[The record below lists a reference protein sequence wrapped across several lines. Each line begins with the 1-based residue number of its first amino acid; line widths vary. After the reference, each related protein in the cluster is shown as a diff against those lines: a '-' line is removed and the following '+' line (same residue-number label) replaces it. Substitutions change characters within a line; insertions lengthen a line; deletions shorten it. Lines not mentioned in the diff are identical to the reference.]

1 MATLDELLNPA
12 KAPAGQT
19 LADLVGPPAGGLRNQ
34 VEQTSTTARA
44 GGFLKDTAIDV
55 AKGVVSAGESAVG
68 LGDIV
73 TGNAVGTGLRSVG
86 FDPAKTNEIL
96 SSGYSEP
103 RQVANQNVSDAKGFV
118 PTVKA
123 LWENPS
129 VAVGGVAESA
139 PLSLGAVGASK
150 FAASKMLGTALSK
163 AGLVAGTEEAAAF
176 ASKYFLDP
184 KVIGAVTAAGA
195 VAEGATTSG
204 SIQEQGAQAGRPW
217 ESSVVPAIAAGVG
230 TAAIGMV
237 SSKIPGFHDAETALA
252 IASEAGKKTTLL
264 NAGKEIAKTMF
275 KEGALEEMPQ
285 SAQEQIFTNL
295 AIGRPWKE
303 GVGEAAGQGLVVGA
317 LQGGGMEAG
326 AQVISGRTDYK
337 QQVSDK
343 GAEQLINNA
352 FPGAGIA
359 VQGDV
364 ATIPTP
370 DGQED
375 VKLEVQKLAE
385 MLASGM
391 ALEEIAQAGAAPQQ
405 VDAATTELPNM
416 DDPDNALAF
425 FEQSVP
431 KEDQA
436 AMADVFANIRQNNL
450 HKGMT
455 FPQQLFNMVGGV
467 YESRTGK
474 KLDILGGVNEEA
486 AAPAPKFARLEDGP
500 DTLRYNIR
508 GKDYAYAPGEGQ
520 TVDDLRAGVEGK
532 SPAAAV
538 NWLKKNS
545 QLVKEVPNVQTD
557 QAVPEPVVPQA
568 EEVVAP
574 VARGDEAD
582 AGGVPGEPVPATVQ
596 PEQVVSLAPKSQAKD
611 IVESKTPEEVSSK
624 IQAVF
629 GATYAELD
637 QLEAE
642 HPGRGTNK
650 TLDLADDF
658 MADIERAAANR
669 DYKEVEQLLRTMR
682 KASSEW
688 DNISKNAGK
697 VTPIRGASARAGVYD
712 DLSLG
717 ELIEKHSEVFGKA
730 PVGKTSYAI
739 RKALEDAPVS
749 EAPKLSI
756 GVKTKGQRPSRVKA
770 EIEKKYG
777 ALDKVI
783 ASGKL
788 NILRAA
794 DGLPEGVAT
803 GSEIYSADGKTV
815 VGAYVGGKV
824 YLVADAIAP
833 GEAPGVFL
841 HEVAHRLLDQDTA
854 FKSAKTKI
862 VTDFGKLDT
871 QAAKDARGKVPANTP
886 PASVGEEGLA
896 YFLQTQEGRKSS
908 LWRRLVVAVRSGLRR
923 LGFDMQYTEG
933 DILAMFTA
941 GARSFVQTGGAEGTP
956 VTSPAMLS
964 MREAAKA
971 IFSKLDQVSR
981 ASFQG
986 MKAQGVANF
995 LTKQG
1000 VKKAEMEAVGLN
1012 EWLAAKK
1019 PTDKVTQAELVDF
1032 IKANTVELEDVVLG
1046 SPNQVPE
1053 LSETGRTINEDGDLT
1068 IEYATEDGRVFNV
1081 DKWAGEAEYQVVE
1094 LKPGTGTVLANIAL
1108 ATGGETSTE
1117 AEAVASIQEF
1127 IAGRND
1133 LIFQVGDTHFSQYTE
1148 PGAVEGSY
1156 REMFVTA
1163 PGGEEGHGIW
1173 SDTLDLGLAGK
1184 GGFIKWSDGHS
1195 QYSDVTN
1202 PIVRIRFNEVNA
1214 DGKRI
1219 LRIEEMQGP
1228 SKDNQAKMPKH
1239 LRENIYQLGVKRI
1252 LAYAKENGFDGV
1264 ALATKPGLSPG
1275 ETQADRYS
1283 LEKQVDSILVWES
1296 VTPGLYHYEAKK
1308 DGRSVAGEQ
1317 DRAGVSG
1324 TKLAETIGKGL
1335 AEKAIA
1341 DLAGGNRAEYSGLA
1355 LNVGGEGLKQLY
1367 DNQLPAMLEAYG
1379 KGRMESATLPK
1390 TKDLAWS
1397 HEPSRLDYEGPVPTR
1412 QELDDMY
1419 RLTQK
1424 GGPDIFDNPFTGRR
1438 EDFAINVT
1446 TNSGQLREAIKAVD
1460 AGESIEQALSYHG
1473 GAKLFGATVTP
1484 VADATVM
1491 PYLSLTNAP
1500 ASYPMFSL
1508 SEPNRVMTAANDAL
1522 SESRKKV
1529 GDALLALAR
1538 PRAKGRELYE
1548 KYAPQW
1554 LSVTSLHHIA
1564 QVFGK
1569 NVPQIKSMDRHVDDL
1584 VTTKTAIIDRAYS
1597 IHKAAEKA
1605 ASDKDGSGVAKFNR
1619 AALTGTFNQ
1628 MTPWSGMFEQDWV
1641 PAEGT
1646 KADRLKDAARAWSA
1660 AGMNKSTGLTFQEAY
1675 RESADAF
1682 NALSP
1687 MEQIQLQRMV
1697 EDTAAIRQRERTNL
1711 LKRIELLS
1719 EGIPELRKSLM
1730 LQFNASFNNLKG
1742 MYLPLS
1748 RFGDFILEYTNAKG
1762 QRVLEA
1768 FPDAAQRKAV
1778 RETLAGEGVD
1788 ETTVVERVK
1797 DKNAAVIA
1805 GMPQEL
1811 MSQLTRSVESKFL
1824 ASVDPTDELA
1834 VAAAREHAQAAVSDM
1849 NQTFFRWLP
1858 DTSAMK
1864 NSVRRKNIQ
1873 GASDN
1878 MLRGYLGYIQ
1888 RHAVAIAWSEV
1899 GSKIEQD
1906 IQGLANENAE
1916 LRKSGLSGEGPVN
1929 LDMRVNLLNDMRA
1942 RVKAI
1947 RTTNVGGL
1955 WSGISK
1961 LNTGYFMTSPSAFF
1975 VQMTQIPTLTL
1986 PKLGAMFG
1994 WGKSSKALAVAGREA
2009 FSKKFSAEAMLADP
2023 IVNALYDDI
2032 RATVN
2037 ETNRREGQA
2046 LGDPMFSPAQTQVK
2060 MRKLSDYQL
2069 QLLTLREAMDR
2080 NLLDI
2085 SAAHEAFELTRG
2097 GDLDSKMSRLFR
2109 VVMLPMQHGEL
2120 ASRKTAVL
2128 ATLDLALKSG
2138 KGLFGKQNQDGTYA
2152 PGAIDDIHEVVKG
2165 TLFSYAKEDM
2175 GAATQ
2180 GGAIR
2185 TILQFQKFRVF
2196 TGLRIARVFLESVKG
2211 IPSAERAAARK
2222 EFIGIMGMST
2232 LIGGVKG
2239 TVYAAP
2245 IMAIANLLFGWDDD
2259 DKPYSAE
2266 LDFTN
2271 WMEETF
2277 GKTAGDA
2284 IAHGPLTLMGT
2295 NISRRVGL
2303 GDIYGSQAEPPPG
2316 LHGAALASWWAGS
2329 LLGPTFSVA
2338 QGWFKGYDQMMN
2350 KGNYMRGLEDASP
2363 KPVKDA
2369 LKAFRFATEGVKTGD
2384 GRKILSDDEIGVD
2397 ELLTTFFGFQ
2407 SDEVARAQAANAA
2420 LGKMSTAISERRG
2433 RLINDTAKAILSGDG
2448 DIEGAIAAVTKHAQK
2463 MPRYAITASEIK
2475 GAIAKR
2481 IKGEFGVTGKREL
2494 GVAQDYEI
2502 DVLGGGE

>member
-1 MATLDELLNPA
+1 MATLDELLSPA
-12 KAPAGQT
+12 QAPAGQT
-19 LADLVGPPAGGLRNQ
+19 LADLVGLRNQ
-34 VEQTSTTARA
+34 PTEEQAPVGLRTFGGTVKDIGVTA
-44 GGFLKDTAIDV
+44 
-55 AKGVVSAGESAVG
+55 AKSVVGAGESLVG
-68 LGDIV
+68 LADIP
-73 TGNAVGTGLRSVG
+73 TLGMAGKALESVG
-86 FDPAKTNEIL
+86 YAPEKTHEIL
-96 SSGYSEP
+96 DAQYSPAQQQANKE
-103 RQVANQNVSDAKGFV
+103 VADAKGFV
-118 PTVKA
+118 GTVKA
-123 LWENPS
+123 SVEYPS
-129 VAVGGVAESA
+129 TIGHTALESAAPMLLGGGIGGKLIKAGVGAATAGALGEGIVAGGGVAESIRQQTDDGTLS
-139 PLSLGAVGASK
+139 PLQAATAVGAG
-150 FAASKMLGTALSK
+150 AGTAVFGVVGARLAKKFGLGDVDEYLAKVGSGVEGAAK
-163 AGLVAGTEEAAAF
+163 QPKNIISRIVGGGISEGVFEELPQSVQETVWQNAALGKPLLENVPESAAQGLVAGAAMGAGFNALPSKSKPESEAAQT
-176 ASKYFLDP
+176 KDH
-184 KVIGAVTAAGA
+184 
-195 VAEGATTSG
+195 VATE
-204 SIQEQGAQAGRPW
+204 
-217 ESSVVPAIAAGVG
+217 
-230 TAAIGMV
+230 M
-237 SSKIPGFHDAETALA
+237 L
-252 IASEAGKKTTLL
+252 KK
-264 NAGKEIAKTMF
+264 
-275 KEGALEEMPQ
+275 
-285 SAQEQIFTNL
+285 
-295 AIGRPWKE
+295 
-303 GVGEAAGQGLVVGA
+303 
-317 LQGGGMEAG
+317 
-326 AQVISGRTDYK
+326 
-337 QQVSDK
+337 
-343 GAEQLINNA
+343 A
-352 FPGAGIA
+352 FPGAEISVSGGKATIVRGEGDNIQTINA
-359 VQGDV
+359 DV
-364 ATIPTP
+364 ADIGKMLAAGA
-370 DGQED
+370 DLG
-375 VKLEVQKLAE
+375 EVAASQKLDVNQPQGV
-385 MLASGM
+385 ASP
-391 ALEEIAQAGAAPQQ
+391 EP
-405 VDAATTELPNM
+405 TSTLPNM

-425 FEQSVP
+425 FEQSIP

-436 AMADVFANIRQNNL
+436 AMADVFDNIRQNNL

-455 FPQQLFNMVGGV
+455 FPQQLFDMVGGV

-474 KLDILGGVNEEA
+474 KLDILGGVNEADTE
-486 AAPAPKFARLEDGP
+486 PAPKFARLEDGP

-508 GKDYAYAPGEGQ
+508 GKDYAYSPLEGQ
-520 TVDDLRAGVEGK
+520 TVDDLRTGVEGK

-557 QAVPEPVVPQA
+557 QVVPEPVVPQA
-568 EEVVAP
+568 EEVVAT
-574 VARGDEAD
+574 VARGDEVD
-582 AGGVPGEPVPATVQ
+582 AGGVPGEPLQTAVQ
-596 PEQVVSLAPKSQAKD
+596 PEQVVGAPLSEIEQDLFDQTIDVEAQAATRKRKVD
-611 IVESKTPEEVSSK
+611 FNKMRGGAQGEV
-624 IQAVF
+624 V
-629 GATYAELD
+629 
-637 QLEAE
+637 
-642 HPGRGTNK
+642 P
-650 TLDLADDF
+650 
-658 MADIERAAANR
+658 
-669 DYKEVEQLLRTMR
+669 
-682 KASSEW
+682 
-688 DNISKNAGK
+688 
-697 VTPIRGASARAGVYD
+697 
-712 DLSLG
+712 
-717 ELIEKHSEVFGKA
+717 
-730 PVGKTSYAI
+730 
-739 RKALEDAPVS
+739 
-749 EAPKLSI
+749 EAPKLST
-756 GVKTKGQRPSRVKA
+756 GVKTKGQRPSKVKA

-788 NILRAA
+788 NILRAT
-794 DGLPEGVAT
+794 DGMPEGVAT

-854 FKSAKTKI
+854 FKSAKAKI
-862 VTDFGKLDT
+862 VTDFGKLGT
-871 QAAKDARGKVPANTP
+871 QAAKDARAKVPANTP
-886 PASVGEEGLA
+886 AAAVGEEGLA

-923 LGFDMQYTEG
+923 LGFDMQYTED
-933 DILAMFTA
+933 DILEMFTA
-941 GARSFVQTGGAEGTP
+941 GARSFVQTGGVEGTP

-986 MKAQGVANF
+986 MKAQGVVNF

-1032 IKANTVELEDVVLG
+1032 VKANTVELEDVVLG
-1046 SPNQVPE
+1046 GAGFEGRSARQQVLIDRENAGTITDEETAE
-1053 LSETGRTINEDGDLT
+1053 LDQIDQEVRAGV
-1068 IEYATEDGRVFNV
+1068 EYAD
-1081 DKWAGEAEYQVVE
+1081 
-1094 LKPGTGTVLANIAL
+1094 
-1108 ATGGETSTE
+1108 
-1117 AEAVASIQEF
+1117 
-1127 IAGRND
+1127 
-1133 LIFQVGDTHFSQYTE
+1133 DTHFSQYTE

-1163 PGGEEGHGIW
+1163 PGVVDQTKEGIRKELAEIGLKDEGSVSIFKIKEAGGSTDLSNRWFSAFMQDMTQGEWQDGHG
-1173 SDTLDLGLAGK
+1173 
-1184 GGFIKWSDGHS
+1184 
-1195 QYSDVTN
+1195 QYSDVKN

-1214 DGKRI
+1214 DGKRL

-1228 SKDNQAKMPKH
+1228 NPDNQVKMPKH
-1239 LRENIYQLGVKRI
+1239 LKENIYQLGVKRI

-1264 ALATKPGLSPG
+1264 ALATKPGKSAG

-1283 LEKQVDSILVWES
+1283 LEKQVDSIGYQKRGEAYNVTVWDKNGDKVFQSQSASKQE
-1296 VTPGLYHYEAKK
+1296 
-1308 DGRSVAGEQ
+1308 VA
-1317 DRAGVSG
+1317 D
-1324 TKLAETIGKGL
+1324 TIGKDMLQKMEDGVGRNEGGITYL
-1335 AEKAIA
+1335 EDV
-1341 DLAGGNRAEYSGLA
+1341 DLK
-1355 LNVGGEGLKQLY
+1355 VGGEGLKQLY
-1367 DNQLPAMLEAYG
+1367 DNQIPKMLEAYG
-1379 KGRMESATLPK
+1379 KGKMEK
-1390 TKDLAWS
+1390 TN
-1397 HEPSRLDYEGPVPTR
+1397 V
-1412 QELDDMY
+1412 
-1419 RLTQK
+1419 
-1424 GGPDIFDNPFTGRR
+1424 FTGPLPPAAEAELQAR
-1438 EDFAINVT
+1438 AT
-1446 TNSGQLREAIKAVD
+1446 TAQEADRLYEA
-1460 AGESIEQALSYHG
+1460 
-1473 GAKLFGATVTP
+1473 ATNT
-1484 VADATVM
+1484 TI
-1491 PYLSLTNAP
+1491 PYLPLTNAP

-1508 SEPNRVMTAANDAL
+1508 SDPKKVMATANDAL

-1529 GDALLALAR
+1529 GEALLALASQ
-1538 PRAKGRELYE
+1538 RAKGRELYE

-1628 MTPWSGMFEQDWV
+1628 MTPWSGLFEQDWV

-1646 KADRLKDAARAWSA
+1646 KADRLKEAAKAWSA

-1719 EGIPELRKSLM
+1719 EGSPELRQSLM

-1788 ETTVVERVK
+1788 EATVVERRK

-1824 ASVDPTDELA
+1824 AGVNPTDELA

-1878 MLRGYLGYIQ
+1878 MLRGYLDYIQ

-1906 IQGLANENAE
+1906 IQSLANDNAE

-1975 VQMTQIPTLTL
+1975 VQMTQIPTITL

-1994 WGKSSKALAVAGREA
+1994 WGKSSKALAVAGKEA
-2009 FSKKFSAEAMLADP
+2009 FSKKFGAEAMLADP

-2046 LGDPMFSPAQTQVK
+2046 LGDPLFSPAQIQVK
-2060 MRKLSDYQL
+2060 LRAMAKGENGEYRLK
-2069 QLLTLREAMDR
+2069 LLTLREAMDR

-2097 GDLDSKMSRLFR
+2097 GDPDSKMSRLFR
-2109 VVMLPMQHGEL
+2109 TVMLPMQHGEL

-2196 TGLRIARVFLESVKG
+2196 TGLRIARLFLESVKG

-2222 EFIGIMGMST
+2222 EFVGIMGMST

-2239 TVYAAP
+2239 TIYAAP

-2284 IAHGPLTLMGT
+2284 IAHGPLTLMGA

-2316 LHGAALASWWAGS
+2316 LHGAALATWWAGS

-2363 KPVKDA
+2363 KPIKDA

-2384 GRKILSDDEIGVD
+2384 GRKLLSDDEIGVD
-2397 ELLTTFFGFQ
+2397 ELLTTLFGFQ

-2433 RLINDTAKAILSGDG
+2433 RLIRDAAEAILSEDG

-2481 IKGEFGVTGKREL
+2481 IKGEFGVTGKRDI
-2494 GVAQDYEI
+2494 GVVQDYDI

>member
-1 MATLDELLNPA
+1 MATLDELLSPA
-12 KAPAGQT
+12 QAPAGQT
-19 LADLVGPPAGGLRNQ
+19 LADLVGTTGVTEPQKQDPGYVETGLRSLARGGLGLASGVGAASEWAGDVTDSPNLRTAGRMIQDTTQKEISEGAGRLEGPAFEGTFEENPSVKRGFSAVAQAVPSLALAVGTGGLAAGGLRAAGMAAPKALA
-34 VEQTSTTARA
+34 VGSGVAA
-44 GGFLKDTAIDV
+44 GGLGVLEGAPQYIE
-55 AKGVVSAGESAVG
+55 AKEAGKSTGEASAA
-68 LGDIV
+68 
-73 TGNAVGTGLRSVG
+73 
-86 FDPAKTNEIL
+86 
-96 SSGYSEP
+96 
-103 RQVANQNVSDAKGFV
+103 
-118 PTVKA
+118 
-123 LWENPS
+123 
-129 VAVGGVAESA
+129 
-139 PLSLGAVGASK
+139 GA
-150 FAASKMLGTALSK
+150 AATIGTALLEYLPISK
-163 AGLVAGTEEAAAF
+163 ILGVAGKGALKGGVTGALTEGLQEGTQTVWQNLVAKVGYDDSRNLATGLVE
-176 ASKYFLDP
+176 SM
-184 KVIGAVTAAGA
+184 IGGAGA
-195 VAEGATTSG
+195 GG
-204 SIQEQGAQAGRPW
+204 
-217 ESSVVPAIAAGVG
+217 
-230 TAAIGMV
+230 
-237 SSKIPGFHDAETALA
+237 
-252 IASEAGKKTTLL
+252 
-264 NAGKEIAKTMF
+264 
-275 KEGALEEMPQ
+275 
-285 SAQEQIFTNL
+285 
-295 AIGRPWKE
+295 
-303 GVGEAAGQGLVVGA
+303 VVGA
-317 LQGGGMEAG
+317 VVGRSDA
-326 AQVISGRTDYK
+326 AQHTKDRA
-337 QQVSDK
+337 
-343 GAEQLINNA
+343 AETLIKNA
-352 FPGAGIA
+352 FPGTEVSVEG
-359 VQGDV
+359 
-364 ATIPTP
+364 
-370 DGQED
+370 GQA
-375 VKLEVQKLAE
+375 KLIRETSGGTTDLA
-385 MLASGM
+385 MPLASLAKMM
-391 ALEEIAQAGAAPQQ
+391 ASGVTVDELFSAKAELKAQ
-405 VDAATTELPNM
+405 VDAATTDLPNM

-425 FEQSVP
+425 FEQSIP

-436 AMADVFANIRQNNL
+436 AMADVFDNIRQNNL

-474 KLDILGGVNEEA
+474 KLDILGGVNEETA
-486 AAPAPKFARLEDGP
+486 TPAPKFARLEDGP
-500 DTLRYNIR
+500 DTLRYNVR
-508 GKDYAYAPGEGQ
+508 GKDYAYAPLEGQ

-557 QAVPEPVVPQA
+557 QVVPEPVVPQA

-596 PEQVVSLAPKSQAKD
+596 PEQVVAQKKARKPKGAAPSGAAPSDTALPEVETEIITQADDTPAGKNMEGEALYDRADGSRYRMRTDRADRPGGYPDFGGDLAP
-611 IVESKTPEEVSSK
+611 
-624 IQAVF
+624 
-629 GATYAELD
+629 ATD
-637 QLEAE
+637 
-642 HPGRGTNK
+642 
-650 TLDLADDF
+650 
-658 MADIERAAANR
+658 
-669 DYKEVEQLLRTMR
+669 
-682 KASSEW
+682 
-688 DNISKNAGK
+688 
-697 VTPIRGASARAGVYD
+697 
-712 DLSLG
+712 
-717 ELIEKHSEVFGKA
+717 
-730 PVGKTSYAI
+730 
-739 RKALEDAPVS
+739 
-749 EAPKLSI
+749 EAPKLST
-756 GVKTKGQRPSRVKA
+756 GTKNKGQRPSKVKA

-788 NILRAA
+788 NILRAS
-794 DGLPEGVAT
+794 DGLPEGVAA

-854 FKSAKTKI
+854 FKSAKAKI
-862 VTDFGKLDT
+862 VADFGKLDT
-871 QAAKDARGKVPANTP
+871 QAAKDARDKVPANTP
-886 PASVGEEGLA
+886 AAAVGEEGLA

-923 LGFDMQYTEG
+923 LGFDMQYTED
-933 DILAMFTA
+933 DILEMFTA
-941 GARSFVQTGGAEGTP
+941 GARSFVETE
-956 VTSPAMLS
+956 
-964 MREAAKA
+964 EAAP
-971 IFSKLDQVSR
+971 
-981 ASFQG
+981 
-986 MKAQGVANF
+986 
-995 LTKQG
+995 
-1000 VKKAEMEAVGLN
+1000 AE
-1012 EWLAAKK
+1012 
-1019 PTDKVTQAELVDF
+1019 
-1032 IKANTVELEDVVLG
+1032 
-1046 SPNQVPE
+1046 
-1053 LSETGRTINEDGDLT
+1053 
-1068 IEYATEDGRVFNV
+1068 
-1081 DKWAGEAEYQVVE
+1081 
-1094 LKPGTGTVLANIAL
+1094 
-1108 ATGGETSTE
+1108 
-1117 AEAVASIQEF
+1117 
-1127 IAGRND
+1127 
-1133 LIFQVGDTHFSQYTE
+1133 
-1148 PGAVEGSY
+1148 
-1156 REMFVTA
+1156 VTA
-1163 PGGEEGHGIW
+1163 NV
-1173 SDTLDLGLAGK
+1173 TA
-1184 GGFIKWSDGHS
+1184 
-1195 QYSDVTN
+1195 DVT
-1202 PIVRIRFNEVNA
+1202 A
-1214 DGKRI
+1214 DV
-1219 LRIEEMQGP
+1219 P
-1228 SKDNQAKMPKH
+1228 APK
-1239 LRENIYQLGVKRI
+1239 
-1252 LAYAKENGFDGV
+1252 
-1264 ALATKPGLSPG
+1264 
-1275 ETQADRYS
+1275 
-1283 LEKQVDSILVWES
+1283 
-1296 VTPGLYHYEAKK
+1296 
-1308 DGRSVAGEQ
+1308 
-1317 DRAGVSG
+1317 
-1324 TKLAETIGKGL
+1324 
-1335 AEKAIA
+1335 
-1341 DLAGGNRAEYSGLA
+1341 
-1355 LNVGGEGLKQLY
+1355 
-1367 DNQLPAMLEAYG
+1367 
-1379 KGRMESATLPK
+1379 
-1390 TKDLAWS
+1390 
-1397 HEPSRLDYEGPVPTR
+1397 
-1412 QELDDMY
+1412 
-1419 RLTQK
+1419 
-1424 GGPDIFDNPFTGRR
+1424 
-1438 EDFAINVT
+1438 
-1446 TNSGQLREAIKAVD
+1446 
-1460 AGESIEQALSYHG
+1460 
-1473 GAKLFGATVTP
+1473 
-1484 VADATVM
+1484 
-1491 PYLSLTNAP
+1491 
-1500 ASYPMFSL
+1500 FSL
-1508 SEPNRVMTAANDAL
+1508 SEPKKVMAVANDAL

-1529 GDALLALAR
+1529 GEALLALAS

-1628 MTPWSGMFEQDWV
+1628 MTPWSGLFEQDWV

-1646 KADRLKDAARAWSA
+1646 EADRLKEAEKAWSS
-1660 AGMNKSTGLTFQEAY
+1660 AGMKKSTGLDFQEAY

-1719 EGIPELRKSLM
+1719 EGSPELRKSLM
-1730 LQFNASFNNLKG
+1730 LQFDASFNNLKG

-1788 ETTVVERVK
+1788 EATVVERVK

-1824 ASVDPTDELA
+1824 ASVDHTDELA

-1878 MLRGYLGYIQ
+1878 MLRGYLDYIQ

-2032 RATVN
+2032 RTTVN
-2037 ETNRREGQA
+2037 EANRREGQA
-2046 LGDPMFSPAQTQVK
+2046 LGDPMFSPAQIQVK

-2097 GDLDSKMSRLFR
+2097 GDPDSKMSRLFR
-2109 VVMLPMQHGEL
+2109 TVMLPMQHGEL

-2196 TGLRIARVFLESVKG
+2196 TGLRIARLFLESVKG

-2222 EFIGIMGMST
+2222 EFVGIMGMST

-2239 TVYAAP
+2239 TIYAAP

-2316 LHGAALASWWAGS
+2316 LHGAALATWWAGS

-2384 GRKILSDDEIGVD
+2384 GRKLLSDDEIGVD
-2397 ELLTTFFGFQ
+2397 ELLTTFLGFQ

-2433 RLINDTAKAILSGDG
+2433 RLIRDAAEAILSEDG

>member
-1 MATLDELLNPA
+1 MPTLEELLNTTAAPA
-12 KAPAGQT
+12 KATAPTQT
-19 LADLVGPPAGGLRNQ
+19 LAEMLSTPADIPPGSSPSVVKDPGYVETGLRSLARGGLGLASG
-34 VEQTSTTARA
+34 VGAATEWA
-44 GGFLKDTAIDV
+44 GDV
-55 AKGVVSAGESAVG
+55 AGAPNLRTAGRMIQDVTQQEISGGVGKLEGPAFEGTFVENPSAKRAVG
-68 LGDIV
+68 LV
-73 TGNAVGTGLRSVG
+73 AEAVPSLALAVGTGGLATGGLRAAGMAAPKALAVGSGLAAGGLGVLEGAPQYIEAKEAGKSVG
-86 FDPAKTNEIL
+86 EA
-96 SSGYSEP
+96 SAAG
-103 RQVANQNVSDAKGFV
+103 AAA
-118 PTVKA
+118 TV
-123 LWENPS
+123 
-129 VAVGGVAESA
+129 
-139 PLSLGAVGASK
+139 
-150 FAASKMLGTALSK
+150 GTALLEYLPISK
-163 AGLVAGTEEAAAF
+163 ILGVAGKGAFKGGVTGAITEGLQEGAQTVWQNLVAKVGYDDSRNLATGLVESMIGGAGAGG
-176 ASKYFLDP
+176 
-184 KVIGAVTAAGA
+184 VVGA
-195 VAEGATTSG
+195 VAGRADAKQHTKDRAAETLIKNAFPDTEVSVEGGQAKLIREVAGGTTDLSV
-204 SIQEQGAQAGRPW
+204 PL
-217 ESSVVPAIAAGVG
+217 ESLAKMVAAGV
-230 TAAIGMV
+230 TVDELFSA
-237 SSKIPGFHDAETALA
+237 KAELKA
-252 IASEAGKKTTLL
+252 
-264 NAGKEIAKTMF
+264 
-275 KEGALEEMPQ
+275 
-285 SAQEQIFTNL
+285 
-295 AIGRPWKE
+295 
-303 GVGEAAGQGLVVGA
+303 
-317 LQGGGMEAG
+317 
-326 AQVISGRTDYK
+326 
-337 QQVSDK
+337 
-343 GAEQLINNA
+343 
-352 FPGAGIA
+352 
-359 VQGDV
+359 
-364 ATIPTP
+364 
-370 DGQED
+370 
-375 VKLEVQKLAE
+375 
-385 MLASGM
+385 
-391 ALEEIAQAGAAPQQ
+391 Q

-431 KEDQA
+431 EEDRA
-436 AMADVFANIRQNNL
+436 VMADVFDNIRQNNL

-455 FPQQLFNMVGGV
+455 FPQQLFNMIGGV

-474 KLDILGGVNEEA
+474 KLEILGGVNEE

-508 GKDYAYAPGEGQ
+508 GKDYAYAPMEGQ

-545 QLVKEVPNVQTD
+545 QLVKETPNVQTD
-557 QAVPEPVVPQA
+557 QVVPEPVVPQTK
-568 EEVVAP
+568 EIIAP
-574 VARGDEAD
+574 AARGDED
-582 AGGVPGEPVPATVQ
+582 VAGGVQGEPIPAEVQ
-596 PEQVVSLAPKSQAKD
+596 PQ
-611 IVESKTPEEVSSK
+611 
-624 IQAVF
+624 QAV
-629 GATYAELD
+629 TAEEGLVD
-637 QLEAE
+637 AKNLREDAGQVQ
-642 HPGRGTNK
+642 GRG
-650 TLDLADDF
+650 A
-658 MADIERAAANR
+658 
-669 DYKEVEQLLRTMR
+669 VE
-682 KASSEW
+682 E
-688 DNISKNAGK
+688 
-697 VTPIRGASARAGVYD
+697 RGAAESGQNIQQQSGVAQG
-712 DLSLG
+712 SGAQG
-717 ELIEKHSEVFGKA
+717 EVTGN
-730 PVGKTSYAI
+730 
-739 RKALEDAPVS
+739 
-749 EAPKLSI
+749 
-756 GVKTKGQRPSRVKA
+756 RPSKVKA
-770 EIEKKYG
+770 EIEGKYG

-783 ASGKL
+783 AAGKL
-788 NILRAA
+788 NILRTA
-794 DGLPEGVAT
+794 DKMPEDVAQ
-803 GSEIYSADGKTV
+803 GDEIYSSDGKTV
-815 VGAYVGGKV
+815 VGAYAGGKV

-841 HEVAHRLLDQDTA
+841 HEVAHRLLDQDPV
-854 FKSAKTKI
+854 FSRAKTKI
-862 VTDFGKLDT
+862 ISDFGKLNT
-871 QAAKDARGKVPANTP
+871 QAAKDARAKVPTSTRAETI
-886 PASVGEEGLA
+886 GEEGLA

-923 LGFDMQYTEG
+923 LGFDMQYTED

-941 GARSFVQTGGAEGTP
+941 GALSFVQTGGIEGTP
-956 VTSPAMLS
+956 VTSPAMMS

-971 IFSKLDQVSR
+971 IYSKLDQVSR

-986 MKAQGVANF
+986 MKAQGVAN
-995 LTKQG
+995 LLAKHG

-1012 EWLAAKK
+1012 EWLATKK

-1032 IKANTVELEDVVLG
+1032 VKANTVELEDVVLG
-1046 SPNQVPE
+1046 NENQKDLEAMAEKWMDDYARENFGTAFVD
-1053 LSETGRTINEDGDLT
+1053 LSDADQDYIKGKADDYGFETDTTDG
-1068 IEYATEDGRVFNV
+1068 
-1081 DKWAGEAEYQVVE
+1081 
-1094 LKPGTGTVLANIAL
+1094 
-1108 ATGGETSTE
+1108 
-1117 AEAVASIQEF
+1117 
-1127 IAGRND
+1127 
-1133 LIFQVGDTHFSQYTE
+1133 THFSQYTE

-1163 PGGEEGHGIW
+1163 PGQADVSVVPHPESPEKFALKRPDGSYVMGGRSDAKRVTEWITREGAEKSIVSTHGTSW
-1173 SDTLDLGLAGK
+1173 Q
-1184 GGFIKWSDGHS
+1184 DGHS
-1195 QYSDVTN
+1195 QYSEVKN
-1202 PIVRIRFNEVNA
+1202 PIVRIRFDEVQA
-1214 DGKRI
+1214 DGKRL

-1228 SKDNQAKMPKH
+1228 NPDNQAKMPKH

-1264 ALATKPGLSPG
+1264 ALATKPGMTAG

-1283 LEKQVDSILVWES
+1283 LEKQVSEVQYDPARKLLKVRDLHDNKVIEETVEPNKIEDY
-1296 VTPGLYHYEAKK
+1296 VGKEVAKK
-1308 DGRSVAGEQ
+1308 LLESPLNGRYHQ
-1317 DRAGVSG
+1317 VSG
-1324 TKLAETIGKGL
+1324 EGL
-1335 AEKAIA
+1335 K
-1341 DLAGGNRAEYSGLA
+1341 
-1355 LNVGGEGLKQLY
+1355 VGGEGLKQLY
-1367 DNQLPAMLEAYG
+1367 DTTIPAMLEAYG
-1379 KGRMESATLPK
+1379 KGKMEEVSFSAGAEVYEVINK
-1390 TKDLAWS
+1390 T
-1397 HEPSRLDYEGPVPTR
+1397 RG
-1412 QELDDMY
+1412 
-1419 RLTQK
+1419 
-1424 GGPDIFDNPFTGRR
+1424 
-1438 EDFAINVT
+1438 
-1446 TNSGQLREAIKAVD
+1446 EAIGGGYSLAEAKAKVAQNPNNYEYNKVEGGD
-1460 AGESIEQALSYHG
+1460 A
-1473 GAKLFGATVTP
+1473 P
-1484 VADATVM
+1484 M
-1491 PYLSLTNAP
+1491 PYLPLTNAP

-1508 SEPNRVMTAANDAL
+1508 SEPKKVMSAANDAL

-1529 GDALLALAR
+1529 GEALLALAN
-1538 PRAKGRELYE
+1538 PRSKGRELYE

-1554 LSVTSLHHIA
+1554 LSVTSLHHVA

-1584 VTTKTAIIDRAYS
+1584 VTTKTAIIDRAYD

-1605 ASDKDGSGVAKFNR
+1605 ANDKDGSGVAKFNR
-1619 AALTGTFNQ
+1619 AALIGTFNQ
-1628 MTPWSGMFEQDWV
+1628 MTPWSGLFEQDWV
-1641 PAEGT
+1641 PTEGT
-1646 KADRLKDAARAWSA
+1646 KADRLKEAAKAWSS
-1660 AGMNKSTGLTFQEAY
+1660 AGMKKSTGLTFQEAY

-1719 EGIPELRKSLM
+1719 EGNPELRQSLM

-1768 FPDAAQRKAV
+1768 FPDAAQRKVV

-1788 ETTVVERVK
+1788 ETTIVERVK
-1797 DKNAAVIA
+1797 DKNATVIT

-1811 MSQLTRSVESKFL
+1811 MSQLTKSVESKFL
-1824 ASVDPTDELA
+1824 AGVDQSDELA

-1878 MLRGYLGYIQ
+1878 MLRGYLDYVQ

-1916 LRKSGLSGEGPVN
+1916 LRKSGLEGEGPVN

-1947 RTTNVGGL
+1947 RTTGVGEL
-1955 WSGISK
+1955 WSSVSK

-1994 WGKSSKALAVAGREA
+1994 WGKSSKALAAAGREA
-2009 FSKKFSAEAMLADP
+2009 FSKKFSSDAMLADP
-2023 IVNALYDDI
+2023 IVNALYSDI

-2037 ETNRREGQA
+2037 ETNRKEGQA
-2046 LGDPMFSPAQTQVK
+2046 LGDPVFSPAQIQAK
-2060 MRKLSDYQL
+2060 LRKLSDYQL

-2097 GDLDSKMSRLFR
+2097 GDPDSKMSRLFR
-2109 VVMLPMQHGEL
+2109 AVMLPMQHGEL

-2138 KGLFGKQNQDGTYA
+2138 KGLFGKHNQDGTYT

-2196 TGLRIARVFLESVKG
+2196 TGLRIARLFLESVKG

-2222 EFIGIMGMST
+2222 EFVGIMGMST

-2239 TVYAAP
+2239 TIYAAP

-2259 DKPYSAE
+2259 EPYSAE
-2266 LDFTN
+2266 LDFAN

-2277 GKTAGDA
+2277 GKTAGEA
-2284 IAHGPLTLMGT
+2284 ISHGPLTLMGT

-2316 LHGAALASWWAGS
+2316 LHGAALATWWAGS

-2369 LKAFRFATEGVKTGD
+2369 LKAFRFATEGVKTGE

-2433 RLINDTAKAILSGDG
+2433 RLIRDAAEAILSEDG
-2448 DIEGAIAAVTKHAQK
+2448 DIEGAIAAVTEHAQK

-2481 IKGEFGVTGKREL
+2481 IKDEFGVTGEREL

-2502 DVLGGGE
+2502 GVLGGVE

>member
-1 MATLDELLNPA
+1 MAGLFDDLQPNTAAQGGMFGDIPAAAKDPGYVETGLRSLARGGLGLASGVGAASEWAGDVTDSPNLSTAGRMIQDTTQKEISEGAGRLEGPAFEGTFVENPSVKRA
-12 KAPAGQT
+12 VGIVSEAVPS
-19 LADLVGPPAGGLRNQ
+19 LAMAVGTGGLAAGGLRAAGMAAPKALA
-34 VEQTSTTARA
+34 VGSGVAA
-44 GGFLKDTAIDV
+44 GGLGVLEGAPQYIE
-55 AKGVVSAGESAVG
+55 AKEAGKSTGEASAA
-68 LGDIV
+68 
-73 TGNAVGTGLRSVG
+73 
-86 FDPAKTNEIL
+86 
-96 SSGYSEP
+96 
-103 RQVANQNVSDAKGFV
+103 
-118 PTVKA
+118 
-123 LWENPS
+123 
-129 VAVGGVAESA
+129 
-139 PLSLGAVGASK
+139 GA
-150 FAASKMLGTALSK
+150 AATIGTALLEYLPISK
-163 AGLVAGTEEAAAF
+163 ILGVAGKGALKGGVTGALTEGLQEGTQTVWQNLVAKVGYDDSRNLATGLVE
-176 ASKYFLDP
+176 SM
-184 KVIGAVTAAGA
+184 IGGAGA
-195 VAEGATTSG
+195 GG
-204 SIQEQGAQAGRPW
+204 
-217 ESSVVPAIAAGVG
+217 
-230 TAAIGMV
+230 
-237 SSKIPGFHDAETALA
+237 
-252 IASEAGKKTTLL
+252 
-264 NAGKEIAKTMF
+264 
-275 KEGALEEMPQ
+275 
-285 SAQEQIFTNL
+285 
-295 AIGRPWKE
+295 
-303 GVGEAAGQGLVVGA
+303 VVGA
-317 LQGGGMEAG
+317 VVGRSDA
-326 AQVISGRTDYK
+326 AQHTKDRA
-337 QQVSDK
+337 
-343 GAEQLINNA
+343 AETLIKNA
-352 FPGAGIA
+352 FPGTEVSVEG
-359 VQGDV
+359 
-364 ATIPTP
+364 
-370 DGQED
+370 GQA
-375 VKLEVQKLAE
+375 KLIRETSGGTTDLA
-385 MLASGM
+385 MPLASLAKMM
-391 ALEEIAQAGAAPQQ
+391 ASGVTVDELFSAKAELKAQ
-405 VDAATTELPNM
+405 VDAATTDLPNM

-425 FEQSVP
+425 FEQSIP

-436 AMADVFANIRQNNL
+436 AMADVFDNIRQNNL
-450 HKGMT
+450 HKGMS

-474 KLDILGGVNEEA
+474 KLDILGGVNEADTE
-486 AAPAPKFARLEDGP
+486 PAPKFARLEDGP

-508 GKDYAYAPGEGQ
+508 GKDYAYSPLEGQ
-520 TVDDLRAGVEGK
+520 TVDDLRVGVEGK

-557 QAVPEPVVPQA
+557 QVVSEPVVPQA
-568 EEVVAP
+568 EEIIAP

-582 AGGVPGEPVPATVQ
+582 AGGVQGEPVPATVQ
-596 PEQVVSLAPKSQAKD
+596 PEQVVTAKKARKPKGAAPSDAALPG
-611 IVESKTPEEVSSK
+611 VETE
-624 IQAVF
+624 IITQ
-629 GATYAELD
+629 
-637 QLEAE
+637 
-642 HPGRGTNK
+642 
-650 TLDLADDF
+650 ADD
-658 MADIERAAANR
+658 
-669 DYKEVEQLLRTMR
+669 T
-682 KASSEW
+682 
-688 DNISKNAGK
+688 
-697 VTPIRGASARAGVYD
+697 
-712 DLSLG
+712 
-717 ELIEKHSEVFGKA
+717 
-730 PVGKTSYAI
+730 PVGKNM
-739 RKALEDAPVS
+739 RGEALYDRADGSRYRMRTDRADRPGGYPDFGGDLAPVTA
-749 EAPKLSI
+749 EAPKLST
-756 GVKTKGQRPSRVKA
+756 GPKTQGQRPSKVKA

-794 DGLPEGVAT
+794 DGLPEGVAA
-803 GSEIYSADGKTV
+803 GAEIYSADGKTV

-833 GEAPGVFL
+833 GEAPGIFL

-854 FKSAKTKI
+854 FKSAKAKI

-871 QAAKDARGKVPANTP
+871 QAAKDARDKVPANTP
-886 PASVGEEGLA
+886 AAAVGEEGLA

-908 LWRRLVVAVRSGLRR
+908 LWRRLMVAVRSGLRR
-923 LGFDMQYTEG
+923 LGIDMQYTED
-933 DILAMFTA
+933 DILEMFTA
-941 GARSFVQTGGAEGTP
+941 GA
-956 VTSPAMLS
+956 
-964 MREAAKA
+964 AKA
-971 IFSKLDQVSR
+971 MFSKLDQVSR

-1000 VKKAEMEAVGLN
+1000 VKKSEMEAVGLN
-1012 EWLAAKK
+1012 EWLADRK

-1032 IKANTVELEDVVLG
+1032 VKANTVELEDVVLG
-1046 SPNQVPE
+1046 GGGDALEVHKATTD
-1053 LSETGRTINEDGDLT
+1053 LRTLVIRNDNLGYDT
-1068 IEYATEDGRVFNV
+1068 V
-1081 DKWAGEAEYQVVE
+1081 GEAVSDLRNGS
-1094 LKPGTGTVLANIAL
+1094 LKP
-1108 ATGGETSTE
+1108 
-1117 AEAVASIQEF
+1117 EAVEWESADDQNRAISLV
-1127 IAGRND
+1127 GRINAAKD
-1133 LIFQVGDTHFSQYTE
+1133 KPTHFSQYTE

-1163 PGGEEGHGIW
+1163 PRKAE
-1173 SDTLDLGLAGK
+1173 LDLEEISYAKEKRDSLIADRSRLEAKGNIGAANALAGDIQGWERRIADISNEGQWK
-1184 GGFIKWSDGHS
+1184 DGHS
-1195 QYSDVTN
+1195 QYSEVKN
-1202 PIVRIRFNEVNA
+1202 PVVRIRFNEVNA
-1214 DGKRI
+1214 DGKRL

-1228 SKDNQAKMPKH
+1228 NPDNQAKMPKH
-1239 LRENIYQLGVKRI
+1239 LKDNIYQLGVKRI

-1264 ALATKPGLSPG
+1264 ALATKPGKSAG

-1283 LEKQVDSILVWES
+1283 LEKQVDTIAYKPMADGLFDFEVLKDGEAIVSKRGATPKEIEAYVGKELARQIVEDKHTSILEKS
-1296 VTPGLYHYEAKK
+1296 GQRFIE
-1308 DGRSVAGEQ
+1308 GE
-1317 DRAGVSG
+1317 
-1324 TKLAETIGKGL
+1324 
-1335 AEKAIA
+1335 
-1341 DLAGGNRAEYSGLA
+1341 DLKI
-1355 LNVGGEGLKQLY
+1355 GGEGLKQLY
-1367 DNQLPAMLEAYG
+1367 DNQIPKMLEAYG
-1379 KGRMESATLPK
+1379 KGKMGKVSIDASGTVADYSAEGMADAILGGNIGEQ
-1390 TKDLAWS
+1390 TKDVV
-1397 HEPSRLDYEGPVPTR
+1397 GV
-1412 QELDDMY
+1412 
-1419 RLTQK
+1419 
-1424 GGPDIFDNPFTGRR
+1424 
-1438 EDFAINVT
+1438 
-1446 TNSGQLREAIKAVD
+1446 
-1460 AGESIEQALSYHG
+1460 
-1473 GAKLFGATVTP
+1473 AT
-1484 VADATVM
+1484 M
-1491 PYLSLTNAP
+1491 PYLPIENAP

-1508 SEPNRVMTAANDAL
+1508 SNPGKIASTANDAL

-1529 GDALLALAR
+1529 GEALIALAS

-1628 MTPWSGMFEQDWV
+1628 MTPWSGLFEQDWV

-1646 KADRLKDAARAWSA
+1646 KADRLKDAAKAWSS

-1697 EDTAAIRQRERTNL
+1697 EDTSAIRQRERTNL

-1719 EGIPELRKSLM
+1719 EGSPELRKSLM

-1788 ETTVVERVK
+1788 ETSVVERRK

-1811 MSQLTRSVESKFL
+1811 MSQLTKSVESKFL
-1824 ASVDPTDELA
+1824 AGVDPTDELA

-1878 MLRGYLGYIQ
+1878 MLRGYLDYIQ

-1986 PKLGAMFG
+1986 PKLGTMFG

-2009 FSKKFSAEAMLADP
+2009 FSKKFSAESMLADP

-2037 ETNRREGQA
+2037 ETNRREGQS
-2046 LGDPMFSPAQTQVK
+2046 LGDPVFSPAQIQVK

-2097 GDLDSKMSRLFR
+2097 GDPDSKMSRLFR
-2109 VVMLPMQHGEL
+2109 TVMLPMQHGEL

-2196 TGLRIARVFLESVKG
+2196 TGLRIARLFLESVKG

-2222 EFIGIMGMST
+2222 EFVGIMGMST

-2239 TVYAAP
+2239 TIYAAP

-2407 SDEVARAQAANAA
+2407 SDEVARAQAANAE

-2433 RLINDTAKAILSGDG
+2433 RLIRDAAEAILAEDG
-2448 DIEGAIAAVTKHAQK
+2448 DIESAIAAVTKHAQK

-2494 GVAQDYEI
+2494 GVAQDYDI
-2502 DVLGGGE
+2502 GVLGGGEE

>member
-1 MATLDELLNPA
+1 MATLDELLKPA
-12 KAPAGQT
+12 QAPAGQT
-19 LADLVGPPAGGLRNQ
+19 LADLVGPTVAVAPIKQDPGYIETGLRSLARGGLGLASGVGAASEWAGDVTDSPNLRTAGRMIQDATQKEISSGVGKLEGPAFEGTFVENPSVKRAVGLVAEAVPSLALAVGTGGLAAGGLR
-34 VEQTSTTARA
+34 AA
-44 GGFLKDTAIDV
+44 GMAAPKAL
-55 AKGVVSAGESAVG
+55 AVG
-68 LGDIV
+68 
-73 TGNAVGTGLRSVG
+73 S
-86 FDPAKTNEIL
+86 
-96 SSGYSEP
+96 
-103 RQVANQNVSDAKGFV
+103 
-118 PTVKA
+118 
-123 LWENPS
+123 
-129 VAVGGVAESA
+129 GVAAAGLGVLEGAPQYIEAKEAGKSIGEASA
-139 PLSLGAVGASK
+139 AGA
-150 FAASKMLGTALSK
+150 AATVGTALLEYLPISK
-163 AGLVAGTEEAAAF
+163 ILGVAGKGALKGGVTGALTEGLQEGTQTVWQNLVAKVGYDDSRNLATGLVE
-176 ASKYFLDP
+176 SM
-184 KVIGAVTAAGA
+184 IGGAGA
-195 VAEGATTSG
+195 GG
-204 SIQEQGAQAGRPW
+204 
-217 ESSVVPAIAAGVG
+217 
-230 TAAIGMV
+230 
-237 SSKIPGFHDAETALA
+237 
-252 IASEAGKKTTLL
+252 
-264 NAGKEIAKTMF
+264 
-275 KEGALEEMPQ
+275 
-285 SAQEQIFTNL
+285 
-295 AIGRPWKE
+295 
-303 GVGEAAGQGLVVGA
+303 VVGA
-317 LQGGGMEAG
+317 
-326 AQVISGRTDYK
+326 VVGRTDAAQHTK
-337 QQVSDK
+337 DRA
-343 GAEQLINNA
+343 AETLIKNA
-352 FPGAGIA
+352 FPGTEVLVEGGQAKLIREISGGTTDLAVPLESLAKMVAAGVTVDELFSA
-359 VQGDV
+359 KDELK
-364 ATIPTP
+364 A
-370 DGQED
+370 
-375 VKLEVQKLAE
+375 
-385 MLASGM
+385 
-391 ALEEIAQAGAAPQQ
+391 Q

-425 FEQSVP
+425 FEQSIP

-450 HKGMT
+450 HKGVT

-474 KLDILGGVNEEA
+474 KLDILGGVNDEA
-486 AAPAPKFARLEDGP
+486 AAPKFARLEDGP
-500 DTLRYNIR
+500 DTLRYNVR
-508 GKDYAYAPGEGQ
+508 GKDYAYAPLEGQ
-520 TVDDLRAGVEGK
+520 TVDDLRVGVEGK

-557 QAVPEPVVPQA
+557 QVVPEPVVPQA
-568 EEVVAP
+568 KEVVAP
-574 VARGDEAD
+574 VARGDEAVT
-582 AGGVPGEPVPATVQ
+582 GGVQGEPVPAAVP
-596 PEQVVSLAPKSQAKD
+596 PEQVVAQKKARKPKGAAPSDAAPSDAALPEVETDLITPAEDTLVGKNMSGEALYDRADGSRYRMRTDRADRPGGYLDFGGDLAP
-611 IVESKTPEEVSSK
+611 V
-624 IQAVF
+624 
-629 GATYAELD
+629 
-637 QLEAE
+637 
-642 HPGRGTNK
+642 
-650 TLDLADDF
+650 
-658 MADIERAAANR
+658 AA
-669 DYKEVEQLLRTMR
+669 
-682 KASSEW
+682 
-688 DNISKNAGK
+688 
-697 VTPIRGASARAGVYD
+697 
-712 DLSLG
+712 
-717 ELIEKHSEVFGKA
+717 
-730 PVGKTSYAI
+730 
-739 RKALEDAPVS
+739 
-749 EAPKLSI
+749 EAPKLST
-756 GVKTKGQRPSRVKA
+756 GVKTKGQRPSKVKA
-770 EIEKKYG
+770 EIEEKYG
-777 ALDKVI
+777 SLEKVI

-788 NILRAA
+788 NILRAS
-794 DGLPEGVAT
+794 DGMPEGVAA

-854 FKSAKTKI
+854 FKSAKAKI
-862 VTDFGKLDT
+862 VTDFGKLGT
-871 QAAKDARGKVPANTP
+871 KAAKDARDKVPANTP
-886 PASVGEEGLA
+886 AAAVGEEGLA

-923 LGFDMQYTEG
+923 LGLDMQYTED
-933 DILAMFTA
+933 DILEMFTA
-941 GARSFVQTGGAEGTP
+941 GARSFVQTGGVEGTS
-956 VTSPAMLS
+956 VTSPAMMS

-981 ASFQG
+981 ASFLG
-986 MKAQGVANF
+986 MKAQGVVNF

-1012 EWLAAKK
+1012 EWLAARK

-1032 IKANTVELEDVVLG
+1032 VKANTVELEDVVLG
-1046 SPNQVPE
+1046 
-1053 LSETGRTINEDGDLT
+1053 
-1068 IEYATEDGRVFNV
+1068 
-1081 DKWAGEAEYQVVE
+1081 
-1094 LKPGTGTVLANIAL
+1094 
-1108 ATGGETSTE
+1108 GETSTRL
-1117 AEAVASIQEF
+1117 QWQLWDK
-1127 IAGRND
+1127 GRNEAIAAGDDVAKARWERD
-1133 LIFQVGDTHFSQYTE
+1133 LRPHQEILQVQVLVDGTKFNSYQE

-1163 PGGEEGHGIW
+1163 PGV
-1173 SDTLDLGLAGK
+1173 GK
-1184 GGFIKWSDGHS
+1184 GLSFDDLLKRDGSINETNRKELAPGWEDGHS
-1195 QYSDVTN
+1195 QYSEVKN

-1214 DGKRI
+1214 DGKRL

-1228 SKDNQAKMPKH
+1228 NPDNQAKMPAYLKD
-1239 LRENIYQLGVKRI
+1239 NIYQLGVKRI

-1264 ALATKPGLSPG
+1264 ALATKPGKSAG

-1283 LEKQVDSILVWES
+1283 LEKQISQVSAKKWGDSGKVGIVARQVGSDDYTAMGEFSPSELDNVVGKELANKIRS
-1296 VTPGLYHYEAKK
+1296 DIVSMKDQEAK
-1308 DGRSVAGEQ
+1308 V
-1317 DRAGVSG
+1317 
-1324 TKLAETIGKGL
+1324 
-1335 AEKAIA
+1335 
-1341 DLAGGNRAEYSGLA
+1341 YSGLD
-1355 LNVGGEGLKQLY
+1355 LKVGGEGLKQLY
-1367 DNQLPAMLEAYG
+1367 DNQIPKMLEAYG
-1379 KGRMESATLPK
+1379 KGKMETAALPENR
-1390 TKDLAWS
+1390 DLRWDQNGSSFAF
-1397 HEPSRLDYEGPVPTR
+1397 EGPTPT
-1412 QELDDMY
+1412 LDDLKAMKT
-1419 RLTQK
+1419 LTR
-1424 GGPDIFDNPFTGRR
+1424 GGPRDIFDNPFTGQR
-1438 EDFAINVT
+1438 EDWAINRASNYT
-1446 TNSGQLREAIKAVD
+1446 SLRNAIEAVE
-1460 AGESIEQALSYHG
+1460 AGTDVRQALAMHG
-1473 GAKLFGATVTP
+1473 GASLFGITVTR
-1484 VADATVM
+1484 VFDAATM
-1491 PYLSLTNAP
+1491 PYLPLTNAP

-1508 SEPNRVMTAANDAL
+1508 SNPGKIASTANDAL

-1529 GDALLALAR
+1529 GEALLALAS

-1554 LSVTSLHHIA
+1554 LSVTSLHHVA

-1584 VTTKTAIIDRAYS
+1584 VTTKTAIIDRAYA

-1628 MTPWSGMFEQDWV
+1628 MTPWSGLFEQDWV

-1646 KADRLKDAARAWSA
+1646 KADRLKEAAKAWSA

-1682 NALSP
+1682 NSLSP

-1719 EGIPELRKSLM
+1719 EGSPELRQSLM

-1778 RETLAGEGVD
+1778 RETLASEGVD
-1788 ETTVVERVK
+1788 EATVVERVK

-1824 ASVDPTDELA
+1824 ASVDPTDEMA

-1878 MLRGYLGYIQ
+1878 MLRGYLDYIQ

-1916 LRKSGLSGEGPVN
+1916 LRKSGLAGEGPVN

-2037 ETNRREGQA
+2037 ETNRREWQA
-2046 LGDPMFSPAQTQVK
+2046 LGDPLFSPAQIQVK

-2097 GDLDSKMSRLFR
+2097 GDPDSKMSRLFR
-2109 VVMLPMQHGEL
+2109 AVMLPMQHGEL

-2196 TGLRIARVFLESVKG
+2196 TGLRIARLFLESVKG

-2222 EFIGIMGMST
+2222 EFVGIMGMST

-2239 TVYAAP
+2239 TIYAAP

-2284 IAHGPLTLMGT
+2284 IAHGPMTLMGT

-2407 SDEVARAQAANAA
+2407 SDEVARAQAANAE
-2420 LGKMSTAISERRG
+2420 LGKMSTVISERRG
-2433 RLINDTAKAILSGDG
+2433 RLIRDAAEAILSEDG

-2481 IKGEFGVTGKREL
+2481 IKGEFGVTGEREL
-2494 GVAQDYEI
+2494 GVAQDYDI
-2502 DVLGGGE
+2502 GVLGGGE